1 MVNHSESIQNLVAKD
16 TSHVQLSTA
25 QLVEKSLKRGEGRL
39 TETGALRAETGK
51 YTGRSP
57 KDRFIVE
64 DDTSKD
70 KVDWGEVN
78 QPISEKVFDNLFTKV
93 IDYLGQKE
101 EVFVFNGYAGADEKT
116 RLNLSVVT
124 EFSWHSMFART
135 MFIRPETKEE
145 ALGMDAQFTIVSA
158 PTFKADP
165 ETDGTKSEAF
175 VIVSLEKGI
184 ILIGGTE
191 YADRKSVV

>member
-64 DDTSKD
+64 DDTSRD

-78 QPISEKVFDNLFTKV
+78 QPISEDVFRELYRDFP
-93 IDYLGQKE
+93 D
-101 EVFVFNGYAGADEKT
+101 VF
-116 RLNLSVVT
+116 RLTPTLLPDMLKFLT
-124 EFSWHSMFART
+124 
-135 MFIRPETKEE
+135 TKENQLIITDFLNTVAHYSTHTFAVLYEIKLKLRVLVQRICEFRLMTLHYIE
-145 ALGMDAQFTIVSA
+145 AI
-158 PTFKADP
+158 
-165 ETDGTKSEAF
+165 F
-175 VIVSLEKGI
+175 V
-184 ILIGGTE
+184 
-191 YADRKSVV
+191 RKPCYFRKNLCHMTNIRIF

>member
-1 MVNHSESIQNLVAKD
+1 MVNHSESIQNLVSKD

-64 DDTSKD
+64 DGVSKD

-78 QPISEKVFDNLFTKV
+78 QPISEEVFDNLFSKV
-93 IDYLGQKE
+93 VDYL
-101 EVFVFNGYAGADEKT
+101 D
-116 RLNLSVVT
+116 
-124 EFSWHSMFART
+124 
-135 MFIRPETKEE
+135 
-145 ALGMDAQFTIVSA
+145 
-158 PTFKADP
+158 
-165 ETDGTKSEAF
+165 
-175 VIVSLEKGI
+175 
-184 ILIGGTE
+184 
-191 YADRKSVV
+191 